1 MEFGIATWWSRRFKL
16 VKKKNEN
23 RRKEW
28 QQVMN
33 KERYLI
39 VIRRYWMSWWGG
51 RMTKWGCFN
60 NQADEWT
67 KDNYNSTKESEGM
80 MKWGSSCGGCRCC
93 AKSLQSCP
101 TLCDPTDGSP
111 PGSSVPGI
119 LQARTLEWVAISF
132 SHMEVIWR
140 LFQQLKVYS
149 QSKMLKLMEVIQF
162 WGINIEHSCETDCLN
177 HSRKVCG
184 RCRGQNEA
192 LLLSHFSCVWLC
204 ATPQT
209 AAHHAPPPLGFSRQ
223 H

>member
-1 MEFGIATWWSRRFKL
+1 MNEQRTITIALRKVKGWWSGDHHVEAAAAALSRFSRVQL
-16 VKKKNEN
+16 CATPQTAA
-23 RRKEW
+23 R
-28 QQVMN
+28 
-33 KERYLI
+33 
-39 VIRRYWMSWWGG
+39 
-51 RMTKWGCFN
+51 
-60 NQADEWT
+60 QAPL
-67 KDNYNSTKESEGM
+67 SL
-80 MKWGSSCGGCRCC
+80 GSSRQEHWSG
-93 AKSLQSCP
+93 LP
-101 TLCDPTDGSP
+101 FLSP
-111 PGSSVPGI
+111 
-119 LQARTLEWVAISF
+119 
-132 SHMEVIWR
+132 HMEVIWR